1 MSDDPRSIASAATQI
16 AASLPGQ
23 FLALVLLNVAF
34 VLGLLWFL
42 DREQAQ
48 RVATERAS
56 IESREHMM
64 LPFIAACVPRP
75 PGGQDRAE
83 PR

>member
-1 MSDDPRSIASAATQI
+1 MSDEPRSIASAATQI

-48 RVATERAS
+48 RAAIERSATEA
-56 IESREHMM
+56 REHMM
-64 LPFIAACVPRP
+64 LPFIAACLPR
-75 PGGQDRAE
+75 PGGQGGAG

>member
-1 MSDDPRSIASAATQI
+1 MSDQQPRNIASAVTSI

-64 LPFIAACVPRP
+64 LPFIAACVPHP
-75 PGGQDRAE
+75 PNSASK
-83 PR
+83 